1 MDQIVAKD
9 NPDRRIAEQAM
20 IKARL
25 LKAGLPLAEID
36 RRFGLPS
43 GTARNTLREPNPRGE
58 RAIASAL
65 GARPHLLWKSR
76 YRPNGLRRSP
86 QDWSRPP
93 TMAQRRQEAR
103 A

>member
-1 MDQIVAKD
+1 MA
-9 NPDRRIAEQAM
+9 NNNLDRQIAEQAA

-25 LKAGLPLAEID
+25 LEAGLPLAEID
-36 RRFGLPS
+36 RRFDLPP
-43 GTARNTLREPNPRGE
+43 GTARNSLREPNPRGE

-103 A
+103 T